1 MIQVTDTIGYV
12 LKRMDYKESSK
23 IVFLYTAS
31 GKTSFLVHGA
41 NKLSSPYLAKT
52 EVLTKLKVTTVGKG
66 LKICKDI
73 EILDLFPKIKNDL
86 EKYTY
91 CLHIL
96 EILQQISDA
105 EIDHEKLFAF
115 LGKIFPLIEIEKE
128 YVPYIYMF
136 ESKLL
141 YLLGIQPELQACV
154 VCKRKEVLAFS
165 VKDGGTCCLDHL
177 PLGKTYPRSI
187 IDQFQKIYYY
197 NLDKQSELTLDE
209 LAIREIRMLL
219 DEYYQYH
226 LNFETKSR
234 QVLKGLI
241 GY

>member
-1 MIQVTDTIGYV
+1 
-12 LKRMDYKESSK
+12 MDYKESSK

-41 NKLSSPYLAKT
+41 NKLSSPFLAKT
-52 EVLTKLKVTTVGKG
+52 EILTKLKVFTEGKG
-66 LKICKDI
+66 LKIGKEI
-73 EILDLFPKIKNDL
+73 EILDLFAGIKSNL

-96 EILQQISDA
+96 EILQQIADA

-115 LGKIFPLIEIEKE
+115 LGKIFPLIETEPE
-128 YVPYIYMF
+128 YIPYIYMF

-141 YLLGIQPELQACV
+141 YLLGIQPELQSCV
-154 VCKRKEVLAFS
+154 TCNSKDVIAFS
-165 VKDGGTCCLDHL
+165 VSDGGMCCLDHL
-177 PLGKTYPRSI
+177 PLCKTYPKSI
-187 IDQFQKIYYY
+187 VDHFLKLYYF
-197 NLDKQSELTLDE
+197 NLDKPGELKFDE
-209 LAIREIRMLL
+209 FTIKEIRHLL

-234 QVLKGLI
+234 QLLKGLI